1 MEVKTGTKPVIEI
14 RVASKKDLGQV
25 RELALE
31 IFPFTYREIVE
42 AEQIDYMME
51 MFYTPENLITQFES
65 GQTFLLIYYERRP
78 AGYASFTRL
87 GETVDFK
94 LNKIYLDNRL
104 QGKGLGRMLLGEVIS
119 RVRLHGG
126 ITLQLNVNRN
136 NKAVGFYK
144 AMGFKVKKEEMLDI
158 GNGYYMDDFVL
169 ELNLKQ
175 D

>member
-1 MEVKTGTKPVIEI
+1 LEIKTGTRPVVEI
-14 RVASKKDLGQV
+14 LVASEKDLWQV

-31 IFPFTYREIVE
+31 IFPLTYREIVE

-65 GQTFLLIYYERRP
+65 GQTFLLLYFEGRP

-104 QGKGLGRMLLGEVIS
+104 QGNGLGRILLGDVIS
-119 RVRLHGG
+119 RVRSSGG
-126 ITLQLNVNRN
+126 MNLQLNVNRN

-158 GNGYYMDDFVL
+158 GNGYFMDDYVL

-175 D
+175 